1 MASWFDLQY
10 FEDSAVPEDA
20 ATAQDFP
27 GLARRQILQK
37 AAFLADTRNM
47 DARGTWLCPTAF
59 DRERLVDM
67 EAKIGP
73 ARALMFGCL
82 GIGLLSG
89 IPWFGWWILVPLAWV
104 VVFYRLLTPWIA
116 RSTRPEY
123 PIAVSVVHAQVMLG
137 IAVALTG
144 GPRSPAL
151 PMLLLG
157 VVTLP
162 ARFTARGVIAGV
174 ALTVVVLLAATV
186 GVDPSG
192 YADDPTYVNAALA
205 TLGGLASISYV
216 LMHSER
222 QQRSDAILDPL
233 TGLLNRKALMDRFA
247 EIAEQAALTGGWVS
261 LVACDLDHFKA
272 INDEYG
278 HERGDAVLKD
288 AAYVIRRTLRSFE
301 LVYRTGG
308 EEFLIVL
315 PGATREDAQRLAERA
330 RLGVE
335 ESQPGGMGVT
345 VSMGVAAAEAA
356 DVVFEPLFRSA
367 DKALYRA
374 KREGRNRVVVFGA
387 EPAAALV
394 RG

>member
-1 MASWFDLQY
+1 
-10 FEDSAVPEDA
+10 
-20 ATAQDFP
+20 
-27 GLARRQILQK
+27 
-37 AAFLADTRNM
+37 
-47 DARGTWLCPTAF
+47 
-59 DRERLVDM
+59 M

-82 GIGLLSG
+82 GLGLLSG
-89 IPWFGWWILVPLAWV
+89 IPWFGWWILLPLVWV

-116 RSTRPEY
+116 RSRQPEY
-123 PIAVSVVHAQVMLG
+123 PIALSVVHAQVMLG

-162 ARFTARGVIAGV
+162 ARFTARGVVAGV
-174 ALTVVVLLAATV
+174 VLTVVVILAATV
-186 GVDPSG
+186 GVDPSA
-192 YADDPTYVNAALA
+192 YADDPTYVNASLA

-216 LMHSER
+216 LMRSER

-261 LVACDLDHFKA
+261 LIACDLDHFKA
-272 INDEYG
+272 INDEHG

-288 AAYVIRRTLRSFE
+288 AAYVIRRNLRSFE
-301 LVYRTGG
+301 LVYRMGG

-315 PGATREDAQRLAERA
+315 PGATLADAEPLAERA
-330 RLGVE
+330 RVAIE
-335 ESQPGGMGVT
+335 DARPGGLPIT

-356 DVVFEPLFRSA
+356 DVVFESVFRRA
-367 DKALYRA
+367 DEALYRA
-374 KREGRNRVVVFGA
+374 KREGRNRVVAFGA
-387 EPAAALV
+387 EPAALV
-394 RG
+394 H

>member
-1 MASWFDLQY
+1 
-10 FEDSAVPEDA
+10 
-20 ATAQDFP
+20 
-27 GLARRQILQK
+27 
-37 AAFLADTRNM
+37 M
-47 DARGTWLCPTAF
+47 DPRGTWLCPTAF

-82 GIGLLSG
+82 GLGLLSG
-89 IPWFGWWILVPLAWV
+89 IPWFGWWILLPLAWV

-116 RSTRPEY
+116 RSPRPEY
-123 PIAVSVVHAQVMLG
+123 PIALSVVHAQVMLG

-144 GPRSPAL
+144 GPQSPAL

-162 ARFTARGVIAGV
+162 ARFTGRGVIAGV
-174 ALTVVVLLAATV
+174 VLTVVVILAATI

-205 TLGGLASISYV
+205 TLGGLASVSYA
-216 LMHSER
+216 LMRSER

-247 EIAEQAALTGGWVS
+247 ELGEQAALTDGWVS

-272 INDEYG
+272 VNDEHG

-301 LVYRTGG
+301 LVYRMGG

-315 PGATREDAQRLAERA
+315 PGADLADARLLAERVREA
-330 RLGVE
+330 VAE
-335 ESQPGGMGVT
+335 ASAGGLAVT
-345 VSMGVAAAEAA
+345 VSAGVASAQGA
-356 DVVFEPLFRSA
+356 DVVFEPLFRRA
-367 DKALYRA
+367 DEALYRA
-374 KREGRNRVVVFGA
+374 KSDGRNCVV
-387 EPAAALV
+387 ALDADPLALAL
-394 RG
+394 